1 MDIRGSTTGRAIR
14 TKWNSDLES
23 IEIPR
28 LHRSSATSSE
38 LDQKK
43 GAQAFENSI
52 IYRSRFPETGGTGY
66 KIWSTDSLPRC
77 R

>member
-14 TKWNSDLES
+14 TKRNSDVEG

-38 LDQKK
+38 LDQKE

-52 IYRSRFPETGGTGY
+52 VHRSRFLETGGTGG
-66 KIWSTDSLPRC
+66 KVWSTGSLPGR

>member
-1 MDIRGSTTGRAIR
+1 MDIRGSTTGRALR
-14 TKWNSDLES
+14 AKRNSDLEG

-28 LHRSSATSSE
+28 LHRSPATSSE
-38 LDQKK
+38 LDQKE

-52 IYRSRFPETGGTGY
+52 VYRSRFLETGGTGD
-66 KIWSTDSLPRC
+66 KIWSTGSLPGR